1 MMDQK
6 KDINKK
12 AAPYGDNFEHLADE
26 LKKVDLFI
34 QRRVMTIRQRNL
46 KMREISVNPQNYVSH
61 EEVDYL
67 LQEKGS
73 NDISS
78 DFPGLTEVGRQIEML
93 QQEIN
98 ARVSA
103 SIQAGVLLGLPQL
116 AQLFNLSSFEV
127 QVVAICLAPELRR
140 KYDKIF
146 VYLQDDIA
154 RKKPSTDLVLDL
166 LCETEAEKWS
176 ARTLFS
182 PHAPLFQWE
191 ILQVIDDPRSP
202 SAASDLSRFL
212 KLDTRILNFLMGDN
226 SIDSRLLNSDTN
238 MANLYKSSLSL
249 ASVLIDQAV
258 KNRVMNIINGH
269 LALSEPYRKKLVL
282 FFHGPRGVGKREL
295 ALGICHRLNCFLLY
309 LDLELLLARESGSEA
324 GALMRLAFRE
334 GLLLQALLYF
344 DNMDVLL
351 SGDIRAK
358 VLLKSLS
365 QMAAEYG
372 WITIL
377 AGEKS
382 WSPGGLFETVVFH
395 GTRLTVPPVD
405 LRQMVWENALGNT
418 NITGRDKTA
427 WAAELARQFRLT
439 PGQIRDAVEFSRYRY
454 IIGNE
459 QKELTLKDLYAACRS
474 QSNQKLA
481 ELAVKI
487 DPKYGWNDI
496 VLTKEKI
503 LLLKEICGHV
513 KYRHLVFG
521 QWGFEEK
528 LSHGKG
534 LSVLFS
540 GSPGTGK
547 TMAAEVMAHEL
558 QLDLYKIDLSG
569 VVSKYIGETEKNLA
583 RIFNEA
589 ETSNAILFFD
599 EADALFGKRTEVSD
613 AHDRYANIETSY
625 LLQKM
630 EEYEGVVILATNFFK
645 NMDEAFVRRLRFI
658 IEFPF
663 PNEESRLWIWKTHF
677 PGEAPVSE
685 EIDYEFLAKQLPV
698 AGGNIRNIV
707 LNAAFFAA
715 RDGGTI
721 GMEHILEGARREYE
735 KIGKLWNEN
744 NITKSFAGSRGV
756 SERFSKEPLA
766 AGGKVKNEKLKMKNE
781 KLKMK

>member
-1 MMDQK
+1 MMDPK
-6 KDINKK
+6 RDIGKK
-12 AAPYGDNFEHLADE
+12 AVPYRDNFEHITDE

-34 QRRVMTIRQRNL
+34 QRRVTASRKWNL
-46 KMREISVNPQNYVSH
+46 KMREISVNSRDYVSH

-67 LQEKGS
+67 LQAGQTGS
-73 NDISS
+73 GKAGQTGSELEI
-78 DFPGLTEVGRQIEML
+78 L
-93 QQEIN
+93 QGEID

-103 SIQAGVLLGLPQL
+103 SIEAGVILGLPQL
-116 AQLFNLSSFEV
+116 ARLFNLSSFEV
-127 QVVAICLAPELRR
+127 QVVVICLAPELRR

-154 RKKPSTDLVLDL
+154 RKKPSIDLVLDL
-166 LCETEAEKWS
+166 LCETETEKWS
-176 ARTLFS
+176 ARALFS
-182 PHAPLFQWE
+182 PHAPLLRWE
-191 ILQVIDDPRSP
+191 IVQVIDDPRSP
-202 SAASDLSRFL
+202 SGSSDLARFL

-226 SIDSRLLNSDTN
+226 SIDTRLSNTDTN
-238 MANLYKSSLSL
+238 MAKLYKSALPL
-249 ASVLIDQAV
+249 EDVLIDPAV

-269 LALSEPYRKKLVL
+269 PGLSGPYRKKPVL
-282 FFHGPRGVGKREL
+282 FFHGPAGVGRREL
-295 ALGICHRLNCFLLY
+295 ALGICHQLNCFLLY
-309 LDLELLLARESGSEA
+309 LDLELLPAKEPVSEA
-324 GALMRLAFRE
+324 GALIKLAFRE
-334 GLLLQALLYF
+334 GLLLQAILYF
-344 DNMDVLL
+344 DNLDVLF
-351 SGDIRAK
+351 SGEARAK

-382 WSPGGLFETVVFH
+382 RCPGGLFESVVFH
-395 GTRLTVPPVD
+395 GIRLTIPGVE
-405 LRQMVWENALGNT
+405 LRQKVWENALGNT
-418 NITGRDKTA
+418 NITGGDKTA
-427 WAAELARQFRLT
+427 WAPELARQFRLT
-439 PGQIRDAVEFSRYRY
+439 PGRIRDAVEFARYRY
-454 IIGNE
+454 VIGNE
-459 QKELTLKDLYAACRS
+459 QTQLTLKDLYAACRG

-487 DPKYGWNDI
+487 EPKYGWKDI

-513 KYRHLVFG
+513 KFRHRVFG

-547 TMAAEVMAHEL
+547 TMAAGVIAGEL

-613 AHDRYANIETSY
+613 AHDRYANIETSF

-663 PNEESRLWIWKTHF
+663 PNEESRLWIWKSHF
-677 PGEAPVSE
+677 PGEAPLSK
-685 EIDYEFLAKQLPV
+685 EIDYEFLARQLPV

-721 GMEHILEGARREYE
+721 GMEHILKGARREFE
-735 KIGKLWNEN
+735 KIGKLWPQGME
-744 NITKSFAGSRGV
+744 S
-756 SERFSKEPLA
+756 L
-766 AGGKVKNEKLKMKNE
+766 
-781 KLKMK
+781 

>member
-1 MMDQK
+1 MDQK

-12 AAPYGDNFEHLADE
+12 TAPYRDNFEHLADE

-34 QRRVMTIRQRNL
+34 QRRVMAFRQRNL
-46 KMREISVNPQNYVSH
+46 KMREISVNRQNYVSH

-67 LQEKGS
+67 LQEKEGVGIGG
-73 NDISS
+73 DWAE
-78 DFPGLTEVGRQIEML
+78 LARVGRQIETL
-93 QQEIN
+93 QQEIDT
-98 ARVSA
+98 RVSA
-103 SIQAGVLLGLPQL
+103 SMEAGVFLALPQL
-116 AQLFNLSSFEV
+116 ARLFNLSPFEV
-127 QVVAICLAPELRR
+127 QVVVICLAPELRR

-154 RKKPSTDLVLDL
+154 RKKPSIDLVLDL
-166 LCETEAEKWS
+166 LCETEAEKWG

-182 PHAPLFQWE
+182 PQAPLFQWE
-191 ILQVIDDPRSP
+191 IVQVIDDPRNP
-202 SAASDLSRFL
+202 SGSGNLSRFL
-212 KLDTRILNFLMGDN
+212 KLDPRILNFLMGDN
-226 SIDSRLLNSDTN
+226 SIDSRLSNPDTN

-249 ASVLIDQAV
+249 DSVLIDRGV
-258 KNRVMNIINGH
+258 KDRVMNIINGH
-269 LALSEPYRKKLVL
+269 LALPGPYRKKLVL
-282 FFHGPRGVGKREL
+282 HFYGPPGVGKREL
-295 ALGICHRLNCFLLY
+295 ALGICRQLNCFLLY
-309 LDLELLLARESGSEA
+309 LDLEPLLARESGAEP
-324 GALMRLAFRE
+324 GTLMRLAFRE

-351 SGDIRAK
+351 SGDIRSN

-365 QMAAEYG
+365 QMAAGYG

-382 WSPGGLFETVVFH
+382 WCPGGLFEAVVFH
-395 GTRLTVPPVD
+395 GVRLTVPTVE
-405 LRQMVWENALGNT
+405 LRQKAWENVLDNT
-418 NITGRDKTA
+418 KITGRDKTA
-427 WAAELARQFRLT
+427 WAPELARQFRLT
-439 PGQIRDAVEFSRYRY
+439 PARIHDAVEFARYRY
-454 IIGNE
+454 VIGNK
-459 QKELTLKDLYAACRS
+459 QTQLTLEDLYAACRS

-487 DPKYGWNDI
+487 DPKYGWKDI
-496 VLTKEKI
+496 VLTEEKI
-503 LLLKEICGHV
+503 SQLKEICSHV
-513 KYRHLVFG
+513 KYRHRVFG

-547 TMAAEVMAHEL
+547 TMAAEVMAREL

-613 AHDRYANIETSY
+613 AHDRYANIETSF

-677 PGEAPVSE
+677 PAEAPVSK
-685 EIDYEFLAKQLPV
+685 EIDYEFLAGQLPV

-707 LNAAFFAA
+707 LSAAFFAA

-721 GMEHILEGARREYE
+721 GMEHILKGARREFE
-735 KIGKLWNEN
+735 KIGKLWPH
-744 NITKSFAGSRGV
+744 GV
-756 SERFSKEPLA
+756 GNL
-766 AGGKVKNEKLKMKNE
+766 
-781 KLKMK
+781 